1 MDRANA
7 VCGDFGGTA
16 STTTMSTGEAAAPS
30 DTQDDGSLSFNGLY
44 AISTMLNHPWK
55 KAAPIHASS
64 AKFPPIGPAGG
75 HALLRVPSTDMHV
88 LDEYVSDFSDEWNKY
103 EREHALIRAHNA
115 SPSALPKHLPPL
127 STVPQVFFSSDFD
140 LGQPYTFDLV
150 TERYKQS
157 TAIGVEDD
165 ADVLQYGV
173 VMNHMLQEKLSYYSD
188 VIEQHLIV
196 EIGAKSAS
204 FFDAL
209 ATLRQ
214 LRTDAQSCLER
225 TDSVSQ
231 KLLAVD
237 AYVRDGLEIGRLQA
251 ERRDLEAQQDLLA
264 QVRKL
269 LERRDL
275 VRLSVQHDEFENA
288 MTLLE
293 DLYRILDDES
303 LPLHQLECL
312 KGIRPQLEAEQA
324 RMSDCL
330 QADLIG
336 ILERTL
342 WSDDMDVGCV
352 QTTSALDSLFPPSQ
366 PMTTALPT
374 DLLPVWTLLERCGGL
389 TAALQNYTQRI
400 DDLLVHGVRKLVEP
414 HDFAACAAPGAETP
428 PNTWS
433 EYMRALAGV
442 LRAVWLYA
450 QCMQGVHDTLNREVG
465 RDALATATQ
474 AVWSACERVT
484 ANVVSLT
491 RAPPLSQLDWDAF
504 VVYFALLWRSMQQIE
519 AASSQPS
526 VSLRSC
532 ALSQAKTYLS
542 QFHRARIER
551 AVRAI
556 ENEVWTPVPVSPELQ
571 HTVQQLVEAASSDIP
586 TYCVPLTL
594 DGKAPTDTLSESE
607 QQRQLLVGSDSYFV
621 VRASGQ
627 VIELLSDY
635 ARVIVNMPM
644 FAVEALGWVVEFLK
658 QFNSRTCQVVLGAGA
673 MRSAG
678 LKNITARHLAIAAQS
693 LSLMMALVPSLREL
707 LKRHLKPT
715 QFVLLSDFDKLQND
729 FREHQYEIHAK
740 LVTIMG
746 DRVQVH
752 SKALAHT
759 DVNKC
764 DGHLQPIQ
772 DLVRETGTLFRV
784 MTQFLQPVVVQT
796 ISTRVFTD
804 IDMRMAHAISAAD
817 VRTLDAHQL
826 LVSDVDFLNEKMR
839 AIDASWR
846 GDKVT
851 EAAKA
856 KRPRLSI
863 DARREGTPTLAYKAR
878 KSLGKRPPAT
888 QLPQIETNEAFQAP
902 PESRPAKTGQAE
914 EVKPAETPQ
923 TPVSE
928 SKAPEEPA
936 PNATQESMPS
946 TKAEDTAEGKA
957 EDKMP
962 SPPAPGTPSGLTPV
976 ADGRVETP
984 LLPSQVVAI
993 NAPLENATPTK
1004 PKEVPSTP
1012 TPRKGRASLEQR
1024 LAEAAKRRG
1033 MQRIHTQQA
1042 NQTPSSP
1049 TTPFSSKPSLAERL
1063 AGATKQDTKD
1073 SDEPLS
1079 RTKELPKETG
1089 DLKTEST
1096 GESNDVEEPTVE
1108 ASGADKGPSEEKEAS
1123 NTEQTKFEEHNEAQD
1138 LCEVKDSKEEKES
1151 NEAKKCNDQEVDELK
1166 ELRDTRENLGDQ
1178 ESSKSEKLKDEKPKQ
1193 FDEPVDAK
1201 EPSEAKELVNS
1212 EEVSNHMEPVKV
1224 EQLSEATE
1232 PSDVNSSDSEKQSK
1246 NQEPED
1252 DPEFSHAH
1260 KRDNIEGPRDIR
1272 ELDKMEGSSE
1282 AKHTNDAMEPSKA
1295 KEALDTKEAMNQ
1307 SHSDESGEPGE
1318 TKDTNEINE
1327 SESPVERSLETRP
1340 NEPNESTE
1348 SSKSRDNPATSD
1360 LVDLSLT
1367 TPTGHAAEA
1376 EPKVSSNT
1384 TSSQHV

>member
-1 MDRANA
+1 
-7 VCGDFGGTA
+7 
-16 STTTMSTGEAAAPS
+16 MSTGEAAAPS
-30 DTQDDGSLSFNGLY
+30 DTQEDGSLSFTGLY

-64 AKFPPIGPAGG
+64 ARFPPIGPAGG
-75 HALLRVPSTDMHV
+75 HALPQMPPTDMHV
-88 LDEYVSDFSDEWNKY
+88 LDEYVSEFSDEWNKY

-115 SPSALPKHLPPL
+115 PPSALPKHLPPL

-157 TAIGVEDD
+157 TAIGVEGD

-237 AYVRDGLEIGRLQA
+237 AYVRDGLKIARLQA

-264 QVRKL
+264 QIQKL

-293 DLYRILDDES
+293 GLYRVLDDAS

-324 RMSDCL
+324 RMSECL
-330 QADLIG
+330 QADFIG
-336 ILERTL
+336 ILERAL
-342 WSDDMDVGCV
+342 WADDVDVGCV
-352 QTTSALDSLFPPSQ
+352 QATSELDSVLPPPQ
-366 PMTTALPT
+366 PMATALPA

-389 TAALQNYTQRI
+389 TAALQSYTQRI
-400 DDLLVHGVRKLVEP
+400 DDLLVQGVRKLVEP
-414 HDFAACAAPGAETP
+414 HGFAACAAPGSETP
-428 PNTWS
+428 STTWP
-433 EYMRALAGV
+433 EYMRALAAV
-442 LRAVWLYA
+442 LRALWLYA

-465 RDALATATQ
+465 RNALAAGTQ
-474 AVWSACERVT
+474 AVWLACERVT

-491 RAPPLSQLDWDAF
+491 RAPPLAQLGWDAF
-504 VVYFALLWRSMQQIE
+504 VVYFALVWRIMQQIE
-519 AASSQPS
+519 MASSQPS

-542 QFHRARIER
+542 QFHRVRIER

-556 ENEVWTPVPVSPELQ
+556 EDEVWTPVPVSPELQ
-571 HTVQQLVEAASSDIP
+571 HTVQQLVEVASSDLP
-586 TYCVPLTL
+586 TYRVPLTL
-594 DGKAPTDTLSESE
+594 DGKAPSDTLAESE
-607 QQRQLLVGSDSYFV
+607 QQRQVVVGSDSYFV

-635 ARVIVNMPM
+635 ARLIVNMPM
-644 FAVEALGWVVEFLK
+644 FSVEALGWVVEFLK

-740 LVTIMG
+740 LVSIMG

-784 MTQFLQPVVVQT
+784 MTQFLQPAVVQT

-804 IDMRMAHAISAAD
+804 IDMRMAHAISAVD
-817 VRTLDAHQL
+817 VRTLDAHKL
-826 LVSDVDFLNEKMR
+826 LISDVDLLNEKMR

-888 QLPQIETNEAFQAP
+888 QSPQIETNEAFQAP
-902 PESRPAKTGQAE
+902 PESRSGESGQAGE
-914 EVKPAETPQ
+914 VNGEVKPAETPQ
-923 TPVSE
+923 TPVPE
-928 SKAPEEPA
+928 SKAPGEEPA
-936 PNATQESMPS
+936 PNEAQESMPS
-946 TKAEDTAEGKA
+946 TQAEDTAEGKA
-957 EDKMP
+957 EDKVP
-962 SPPAPGTPSGLTPV
+962 SPPAPGTPSGPTSI

-984 LLPSQVVAI
+984 LLPSQVVAAS
-993 NAPLENATPTK
+993 APLENVTPTK
-1004 PKEVPSTP
+1004 PKDVPSTP
-1012 TPRKGRASLEQR
+1012 TPRKGRVSLEQR

-1033 MQRIHTQQA
+1033 MQRIQTQQA
-1042 NQTPSSP
+1042 KQTSSSP
-1049 TTPFSSKPSLAERL
+1049 TTPISSKPSLAERL
-1063 AGATKQDTKD
+1063 AGATKQDTRD
-1073 SDEPLS
+1073 LDESLS
-1079 RTKELPKETG
+1079 RTKESPEDTVV
-1089 DLKTEST
+1089 LKAEST
-1096 GESNDVEEPTVE
+1096 DGSNNMEEPTVE
-1108 ASGADKGPSEEKEAS
+1108 AAGADKGSSEEKES
-1123 NTEQTKFEEHNEAQD
+1123 STTEQTKIEDQNEAQD
-1138 LCEVKDSKEEKES
+1138 FGEES
-1151 NEAKKCNDQEVDELK
+1151 SEAKKYNDQEVDEVK
-1166 ELRDTRENLGDQ
+1166 ELRDTRATLGDQ
-1178 ESSKSEKLKDEKPKQ
+1178 EPSKTKDPSKDEKPNQ
-1193 FDEPVDAK
+1193 FDEAVNAKGPSDAK
-1201 EPSEAKELVNS
+1201 ELSNAEK
-1212 EEVSNHMEPVKV
+1212 VSNVAEPVKV
-1224 EQLSEATE
+1224 GELSESKG
-1232 PSDVNSSDSEKQSK
+1232 PSDVKSSDSEEKSK
-1246 NQEPED
+1246 NHEPRD
-1252 DPEFSHAH
+1252 DMEPSHAE
-1260 KRDNIEGPRDIR
+1260 KPDNAEGPSDIQ
-1272 ELDKMEGSSE
+1272 ELDKVEGSSE
-1282 AKHTNDAMEPSKA
+1282 AKHLNDAKEPGEA
-1295 KEALDTKEAMNQ
+1295 KEPLDTKEATNQ
-1307 SHSDESGEPGE
+1307 SHSDESGEPGQ

-1327 SESPVERSLETRP
+1327 SESPAERSLGTK
-1340 NEPNESTE
+1340 PNESNELAE
-1348 SSKSRDNPATSD
+1348 SRNPTDTPTTSD
-1360 LVDLSLT
+1360 LVDLNQPT
-1367 TPTGHAAEA
+1367 RTGHTAESA
-1376 EPKVSSNT
+1376 PKEPSTT
-1384 TSSQHV
+1384 TSS